1 MAQVTIRTQIPMLI
15 LSVVAA
21 ILVIEYFV
29 ALEPLATFRKEL
41 LTWGVIIYNF
51 LMLLGSA
58 LMLRYH
64 SLRIVKPPTREPWAR
79 YYSLVAI
86 AFFIIFLAMGYGKGL
101 TSTEYVTLYMQTV
114 IPATAT
120 LWGLN
125 LIFSTMGVYRA
136 MRITTLEAL
145 ALLIGGLSYFLKEM
159 PIVCAIYP
167 PMTAIGD
174 WFLMYIMGPAG
185 RVAVLTAALIS
196 VVVCLR
202 MIAGREK
209 TAVV

>member
-1 MAQVTIRTQIPMLI
+1 MAVVIRTQIPMYIISIIAFI
-15 LSVVAA
+15 L
-21 ILVIEYFV
+21 LVEYFI
-29 ALEPLATFRKEL
+29 ALEPLAAFRKEM

-51 LMLLGSA
+51 VTLLGSA

-64 SLRIVKPPTREPWAR
+64 SLRIMKPPSREPWAR
-79 YYSLVAI
+79 YYSIVAI
-86 AFFIIFLAMGYGKGL
+86 AAFFVFLGIGWGMGL
-101 TSTEYVTLYMQTV
+101 TSTQYVTMYMQTV

-136 MRITTLEAL
+136 MRISNLEAL

-159 PIVCAIYP
+159 PIVCAIFP

-174 WFLMYIMGPAG
+174 WFLRYVMGPAG

-196 VVVCLR
+196 VVVCIR
-202 MIAGREK
+202 TIIQKER
-209 TAVV
+209 TAVI

>member
-1 MAQVTIRTQIPMLI
+1 MAVVIRTQIPMYIISIIAFI
-15 LSVVAA
+15 L
-21 ILVIEYFV
+21 LVEYFI
-29 ALEPLATFRKEL
+29 ALEPLAAFRKEM

-51 LMLLGSA
+51 VTLLGSA

-64 SLRIVKPPTREPWAR
+64 SLRIVKPPSREPWAR
-79 YYSLVAI
+79 YYSIVAI
-86 AFFIIFLAMGYGKGL
+86 AAFFVFLGIGWGMGL
-101 TSTEYVTLYMQTV
+101 TSTQYVTMYMQTV

-125 LIFSTMGVYRA
+125 LVFSTMGVYRA
-136 MRITTLEAL
+136 MRISNLEAL

-159 PIVCAIYP
+159 PIVCAIFP

-174 WFLMYIMGPAG
+174 WFLRYVMGPAG

-202 MIAGREK
+202 TIIQKER
-209 TAVV
+209 TAVI

>member
-1 MAQVTIRTQIPMLI
+1 MAVVIRTQIPMYIISIIAFI
-15 LSVVAA
+15 L
-21 ILVIEYFV
+21 LVEYFI
-29 ALEPLATFRKEL
+29 ALEPLAAFRKEM

-51 LMLLGSA
+51 VTLLGSA

-64 SLRIVKPPTREPWAR
+64 SLRIMKPPSREPWAR
-79 YYSLVAI
+79 YYSIVAI
-86 AFFIIFLAMGYGKGL
+86 AAFFVFLGIGWGIGL
-101 TSTEYVTLYMQTV
+101 RSTEYVTMYMQTV

-136 MRITTLEAL
+136 MRISNLEAL

-159 PIVCAIYP
+159 PIICAIFP

-174 WFLMYIMGPAG
+174 WFLRYVMGPAG

-196 VVVCLR
+196 VVVCIR
-202 MIAGREK
+202 TIIQKER
-209 TAVV
+209 TAVI